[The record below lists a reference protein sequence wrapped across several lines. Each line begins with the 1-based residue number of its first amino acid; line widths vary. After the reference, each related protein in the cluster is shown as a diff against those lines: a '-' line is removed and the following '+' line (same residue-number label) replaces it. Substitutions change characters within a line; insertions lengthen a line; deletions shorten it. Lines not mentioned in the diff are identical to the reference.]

1 MRKQLKK
8 TLVILVTILFVATFT
23 SASVGAADLV
33 KTGKDCH
40 KFNHGYHIGSKQ
52 GYQQGFTDW
61 KNCKPARKFPM
72 ISYTCSSGYKG
83 GYFTGYRAGYFKGYD
98 KGKKFCHHLSPSKQ
112 KSSLENNQ

>member
-52 GYQQGFTDW
+52 GYQQGFTD
-61 KNCKPARKFPM
+61 
-72 ISYTCSSGYKG
+72 
-83 GYFTGYRAGYFKGYD
+83 
-98 KGKKFCHHLSPSKQ
+98 
-112 KSSLENNQ
+112 